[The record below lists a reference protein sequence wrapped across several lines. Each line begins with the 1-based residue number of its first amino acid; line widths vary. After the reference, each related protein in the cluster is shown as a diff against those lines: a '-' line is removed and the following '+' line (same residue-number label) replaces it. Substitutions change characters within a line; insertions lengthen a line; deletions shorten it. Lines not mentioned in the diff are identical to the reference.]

1 MQAPPTKAGRVNKR
15 LLSLTGPPPSLPPF
29 PPKPFAQVGMA
40 HRHLARW
47 SRWAEDCVLSV
58 RSHIRAS
65 ASRSKAL
72 TAMQAVTAALTTEL
86 DCVRLLGRLLI
97 RARDTE
103 VNARATLASKIIA
116 AANAKPGTGG
126 GGGGSGGE
134 AWCMLEAKE
143 ATALQ
148 PLLTQLC
155 MDR

>member
-97 RARDTE
+97 RDRDTE

-116 AANAKPGTGG
+116 AADAKPGTGG
-126 GGGGSGGE
+126 GGGSGGE
-134 AWCMLEAKE
+134 EWCLLEGKE

>member
-1 MQAPPTKAGRVNKR
+1 
-15 LLSLTGPPPSLPPF
+15 
-29 PPKPFAQVGMA
+29 
-40 HRHLARW
+40 
-47 SRWAEDCVLSV
+47 
-58 RSHIRAS
+58 
-65 ASRSKAL
+65 
-72 TAMQAVTAALTTEL
+72 MQAVTAALTTEL

-126 GGGGSGGE
+126 GGGGSEGE
-134 AWCMLEAKE
+134 VWCLLEGKE

>member
-1 MQAPPTKAGRVNKR
+1 
-15 LLSLTGPPPSLPPF
+15 
-29 PPKPFAQVGMA
+29 MA

-72 TAMQAVTAALTTEL
+72 TATQAATAALTTEL

-97 RARDTE
+97 RDRDTE
-103 VNARATLASKIIA
+103 AKVNAWATLASKIIA

>member
-1 MQAPPTKAGRVNKR
+1 
-15 LLSLTGPPPSLPPF
+15 
-29 PPKPFAQVGMA
+29 
-40 HRHLARW
+40 
-47 SRWAEDCVLSV
+47 V

-72 TAMQAVTAALTTEL
+72 TATQAATAALTTEL

-97 RARDTE
+97 RDRDTE
-103 VNARATLASKIIA
+103 AKVNAWATLASKIIA

>member
-1 MQAPPTKAGRVNKR
+1 
-15 LLSLTGPPPSLPPF
+15 
-29 PPKPFAQVGMA
+29 MA

-72 TAMQAVTAALTTEL
+72 TEMQAVTAALTTEL

-97 RARDTE
+97 RDRDTE

-126 GGGGSGGE
+126 GGGSEGDSE

>member
-1 MQAPPTKAGRVNKR
+1 
-15 LLSLTGPPPSLPPF
+15 
-29 PPKPFAQVGMA
+29 
-40 HRHLARW
+40 
-47 SRWAEDCVLSV
+47 
-58 RSHIRAS
+58 
-65 ASRSKAL
+65 
-72 TAMQAVTAALTTEL
+72 MQAVTAALTTEL
-86 DCVRLLGRLLI
+86 DCVRILGRLLI
-97 RARDTE
+97 RDRDTE
-103 VNARATLASKIIA
+103 VNTRATLASKIIA

>member
-126 GGGGSGGE
+126 GGGSGGE
-134 AWCMLEAKE
+134 EWCLLEAKE

>member
-1 MQAPPTKAGRVNKR
+1 
-15 LLSLTGPPPSLPPF
+15 
-29 PPKPFAQVGMA
+29 MA

-72 TAMQAVTAALTTEL
+72 TATQAATAALTTEL

-126 GGGGSGGE
+126 GGGSGGE
-134 AWCMLEAKE
+134 EWCLLEGKE